1 MFQIID
7 KKNIAIIC
15 NTPMFV
21 RVFLVHQ
28 IDSLSKLYNV
38 SIFTNMQ
45 DNPNLLDIISDE
57 VNIINIPIRREINLF
72 YDLYVLFLLTILLR
86 RKKYSLVHSANPKA
100 GLLTAIAAWI
110 SGIPN
115 RLHTFTGQA
124 WVTEKGIKRWI
135 LRLLDRLI
143 SILNSQILVDSN
155 SQKEFLVKEGVLKK
169 DNALVL
175 GNGSISGVNL
185 RRFKPS
191 KQARTDIRKKLN
203 IPNHSVVFLFVGR
216 LKKEKGVFELVKAF
230 KNISRTNDNVFLL
243 IVGPDE
249 NKLTNE
255 LTKILD
261 SSLKYTKFIGLT
273 KTPEIYMM
281 ASDIFVMPSYREG
294 FGTSTIEAASCGIPA
309 IGSNIYGLSDSIK
322 DGETGVLVN
331 VYSEKDLE
339 KAMKKL
345 LDNDILRIEMGN
357 KAFINASENFSQDK
371 LTLLLIHLYQRII
384 L

>member
-57 VNIINIPIRREINLF
+57 VNIINIPIRRKISLF

-115 RLHTFTGQA
+115 RLHTFTGQPWA
-124 WVTEKGIKRWI
+124 TEKGIKRWI
-135 LRLLDRLI
+135 LRLLDRLV

-203 IPNHSVVFLFVGR
+203 IPNNSVVFLFVGR

-261 SSLKYTKFIGLT
+261 SSLKYTKFIGFT

-345 LDNDILRIEMGN
+345 LDNDILRIEMGK

>member
-1 MFQIID
+1 
-7 KKNIAIIC
+7 
-15 NTPMFV
+15 MFV

-38 SIFTNMQ
+38 SILTNMQ
-45 DNPNLLDIISDE
+45 DNPNLLDNISDK

-203 IPNHSVVFLFVGR
+203 IPNNSVVFLFVGR

-261 SSLKYTKFIGLT
+261 SSLKYTKFIGFT

>member
-1 MFQIID
+1 VFQIID
-7 KKNIAIIC
+7 KKNIAIVC

-38 SIFTNMQ
+38 SILTNMQ
-45 DNPNLLDIISDE
+45 DNPNLLDNISDK

-115 RLHTFTGQA
+115 RLHTFTGQPWA
-124 WVTEKGIKRWI
+124 TEKGIKRWI
-135 LRLLDRLI
+135 LRLLDRLV

-155 SQKEFLVKEGVLKK
+155 SQKEFLVKEGVIKK

-175 GNGSISGVNL
+175 GAGSISGVNL

-261 SSLKYTKFIGLT
+261 SSLKYTKFIGFT

-345 LDNDILRIEMGN
+345 LDNDILRIEMGK